1 MRTHTLLLV
10 LALSL
15 PAAALAGD
23 RANKPMDPERRA
35 KVMDKID
42 TIRIAKLTEALEL
55 DAAGAEKLFPVL
67 RPFQERRRAAH
78 GQRFDALRSL
88 EGQIEVEKPDE
99 KAITKTLDDLM
110 TANREIAAIAED
122 EYKALK
128 PVLDPVSLARYYR
141 FQTAFEKK
149 IGELIREIKNAPEDA
164 GLAPPP
170 GGRDRKRTP

>member
-1 MRTHTLLLV
+1 MRMNTLLLV

-15 PAAALAGD
+15 PTAALAGP
-23 RANKPMDPERRA
+23 RERMDPERRA

-42 TIRIAKLTEALEL
+42 TIRIAKLTEALQL
-55 DAAGAEKLFPVL
+55 DSAGAEKLFPVL

-78 GQRFDALRSL
+78 GQRFDALRLL
-88 EGQIEVEKPDE
+88 EEQVEAARPDE

-128 PVLDPVSLARYYR
+128 PVLDPVTLARYYR
-141 FQTAFEKK
+141 FQAAFEKK
-149 IGELIREIKNAPEDA
+149 IGELIREIKGQGDGA
-164 GLAPPP
+164 GP
-170 GGRDRKRTP
+170 GGGVRDRKRTP

>member
-1 MRTHTLLLV
+1 MRTHALLV
-10 LALSL
+10 LLALSL
-15 PAAALAGD
+15 PTAAFAAPGE
-23 RANKPMDPERRA
+23 RMDPERRG

-42 TIRIAKLTEALEL
+42 TIRIAKLTEALQL

-78 GQRFDALRSL
+78 SQRFDALRSL
-88 EGQIEVEKPDE
+88 QEQVESEKPDQ

-110 TANREIAAIAED
+110 AANREIAGIAED

-141 FQTAFEKK
+141 FQAEFERR
-149 IGELIREIKNAPEDA
+149 IGELIREIRGAQGDGA
-164 GLAPPP
+164 G
-170 GGRDRKRTP
+170 GGLRDRKRTP